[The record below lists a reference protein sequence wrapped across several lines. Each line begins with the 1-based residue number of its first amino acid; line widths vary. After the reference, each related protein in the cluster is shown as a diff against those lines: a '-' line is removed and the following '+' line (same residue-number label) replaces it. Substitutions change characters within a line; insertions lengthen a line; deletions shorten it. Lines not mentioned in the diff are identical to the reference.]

1 MTMSQKVKNFVK
13 QLTARLKQ
21 DQDAVVVLKNQR
33 KADSAINSQLA
44 ALESKV
50 VDLEEVVENRVE
62 ALNDAKYPT
71 TLITDNKR
79 YVDNIVRAKEA
90 LDNAQADLESAKES
104 IVFFKKL
111 QLENNE
117 EVESEA

>member
-1 MTMSQKVKNFVK
+1 MTTTQKITNFVREV
-13 QLTARLKQ
+13 TARLKQ

-44 ALESKV
+44 ALESRV
-50 VDLEEVVENRVE
+50 VDLEETVENKTE

-79 YVDNIVRAKEA
+79 YVDNIVRAKEV
-90 LDNAQADLESAKES
+90 LDDAQTELASARES
-104 IVFFKKL
+104 IVFFQQL
-111 QLENNE
+111 QKENNE
-117 EVESEA
+117 EVSAGA

>member
-1 MTMSQKVKNFVK
+1 MQKTTNFVK

-21 DQDAVVVLKNQR
+21 DQDTVVVLKNQR

-44 ALESKV
+44 ALESRV
-50 VDLEEVVENRVE
+50 VDLEETVENRTE

-90 LDNAQADLESAKES
+90 LDNAQSELDSAKES
-104 IVFFKKL
+104 IVFFKQL
-111 QLENNE
+111 QKENNE
-117 EVESEA
+117 EVSVEA

>member
-1 MTMSQKVKNFVK
+1 MTFMQKTTNFVK

-21 DQDAVVVLKNQR
+21 DQDTVVVLKNQR

-44 ALESKV
+44 ALESRV
-50 VDLEEVVENRVE
+50 VDLEETVENRTE

-90 LDNAQADLESAKES
+90 LDNAQSELDSAKES
-104 IVFFKKL
+104 IVFFKQL
-111 QLENNE
+111 QKENNE
-117 EVESEA
+117 EVSVEA

>member
-1 MTMSQKVKNFVK
+1 MSQKVKNFVK